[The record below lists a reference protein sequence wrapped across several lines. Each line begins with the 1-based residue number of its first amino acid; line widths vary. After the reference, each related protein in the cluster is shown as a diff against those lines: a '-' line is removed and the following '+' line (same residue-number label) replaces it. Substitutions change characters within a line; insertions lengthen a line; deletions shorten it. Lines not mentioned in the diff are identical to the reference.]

1 MRHKERENYRKK
13 KLYKVLP
20 FMAALCVCGSSIGG
34 TVYAETVEPTVDML
48 EETSEVDENTTEET
62 TTEED
67 TTEENTTAESTP
79 AENADTPSENE
90 PTEPAVSDG
99 RSFQTEI
106 AKPDNVEQDG
116 YDVIFAI
123 DNSGSVKKKQREARC
138 NALKS
143 IVNRMVGSDFNVGI
157 IYFSGEAYNT
167 YGLTSM
173 KNEDSAKE
181 VLEHLTTVV
190 EGRPDKNTNIS
201 SALEVAQ
208 TFLADSNPN
217 RQPVIVLCSDG
228 TNENKEHDL
237 AYQEEADAATAEIV
251 RQLKN
256 RENASPVPIYCVYLK
271 QLYKDADKLA
281 LEEEK
286 LKEIVNYCPEEG
298 ESYEDFSADRF
309 YTVTN
314 EEVENLTSSFE
325 EVFFKMQNN
334 VRKRDLNFDD
344 SWKDQLYIP
353 SLAVSKVNIYI
364 NKSVDLANSYNDGRE
379 PSSEPKSWKTEDATF
394 FSLENPSAGDWWFQI
409 TNSDVDLSGISGQVT
424 YIANPGVSVEMVLLD
439 NDNTDGEKQYQLRVH
454 FYDENG
460 EEITVD
466 PGATVQVYRENV
478 DENGEPA
485 LFMPYLETENGL
497 ITSVPQTWE
506 GYGDYNYQVRVSYK
520 DYIDLHYTFNT
531 LTVAGAAPVTTDVTE
546 GVYETDKTETEN
558 GSVFQFALKESDL
571 WKDPDGSEVTVT
583 GITQVNTA
591 NPVTYEQRDG
601 YVYITAEKAGDV
613 EFSLD
618 LENTSG
624 MTAVVSVKGKIK
636 DLGVKRKVVAGVVG
650 TGILAVIVLIV
661 LAVHESQKKKK
672 RESIYG
678 DFQEIA
684 GKVED
689 TCNKCEMQIKELET
703 KKAMLTEYV
712 EGSSDGIQEMAAGM
726 SAGLQTIFGVQDY
739 MAADYCKKQFEDV
752 KKWENSLRLART
764 SMGNAKKEMADLQE
778 KDLSTVWSQM
788 EKVYESAKKN
798 YVRVRN
804 IEKNLAKKKED
815 TENIIQNV
823 EEAGE
828 ALCQFI
834 ESDIKCSL
842 TVTNLSCNLSAVYR
856 QSAKEYGKQISGYY
870 ELGSIRQ
877 IAGAGNNPA
886 RLENMV
892 SPLDIYVYGYE
903 EDKEKNPQEGLQ
915 LKGKDAFSVKNLNT
929 DEAPVKTDHAV
940 LLKGNTYE
948 LTVENIED
956 LGKVSMCLTVG

>member
-34 TVYAETVEPTVDML
+34 TVYAESAEPTVDMV
-48 EETSEVDENTTEET
+48 EETSEADENT
-62 TTEED
+62 
-67 TTEENTTAESTP
+67 S
-79 AENADTPSENE
+79 AENSDTSSENE
-90 PTEPAVSDG
+90 TAEPTVSDG
-99 RSFQTEI
+99 RNFQTEI

-157 IYFSGEAYNT
+157 IYFSGKAYNT
-167 YGLTSM
+167 YGLASM

-201 SALEVAQ
+201 SALKVAQ

-256 RENASPVPIYCVYLK
+256 RGNAPSVPIYCVYLK

-314 EEVENLTSSFE
+314 EEIENLTSSFE
-325 EVFFKMQNN
+325 DVFFKMQNN

-364 NKSVDLANSYNDGRE
+364 NKPVELLNSYNDGRAF
-379 PSSEPKSWKTEDATF
+379 SSDPKWWITEDATF

-409 TNSDVDLSGISGQVT
+409 TSSDVDLSGISGQVT

-439 NDNTDGEKQYQLRVH
+439 NDNTDGEKQYQIRVH

-466 PGATVQVYRENV
+466 PGATVQVYREDIN
-478 DENGEPA
+478 ENGEST
-485 LFMPYLETENGL
+485 LFMPYLQTENGL

-531 LTVAGAAPVTTDVTE
+531 LTVAGTAPVTTDITD
-546 GVYETDKTETEN
+546 GVYETEKTETEN
-558 GSVFQFALKESDL
+558 GSAFQFAIRESDL

-591 NPVTYEQRDG
+591 NPVNYEQRDG

-613 EFSLD
+613 EFSLN

-624 MTAVVSVKGKIK
+624 MTAVASVKGKIK
-636 DLGVKRKVVAGVVG
+636 DLAEGRKVKS
-650 TGILAVIVLIV
+650 TIKIVIVVAV
-661 LAVHESQKKKK
+661 LGVIFKALRKINKK
-672 RESIYG
+672 
-678 DFQEIA
+678 
-684 GKVED
+684 GKVNSESSKFEDLAKEIENTGKECKKLVVDLNENNRMIQACLHGNPARRKPGIIEMSWELKDGLRELFHMEQYENPDFGADISKLAKEGED
-689 TCNKCEMQIKELET
+689 TLEKILNRVQT
-703 KKAMLTEYV
+703 LRAEEKTLSDPNSKAAKRGMNYV
-712 EGSSDGIQEMAAGM
+712 LDRM
-726 SAGLQTIFGVQDY
+726 
-739 MAADYCKKQFEDV
+739 
-752 KKWENSLRLART
+752 
-764 SMGNAKKEMADLQE
+764 
-778 KDLSTVWSQM
+778 
-788 EKVYESAKKN
+788 KKN
-798 YVRVRN
+798 R
-804 IEKNLAKKKED
+804 IESEKNLQEVKKLKESLQNKK
-815 TENIIQNV
+815 TEAAQITETVVNLGGEMFEIIS
-823 EEAGE
+823 GT
-828 ALCQFI
+828 
-834 ESDIKCSL
+834 IKCTLKVTDISCCPGISGIMSATGFDGKYML
-842 TVTNLSCNLSAVYR
+842 NCYGLGEVDLIGLRNTNL
-856 QSAKEYGKQISGYY
+856 
-870 ELGSIRQ
+870 
-877 IAGAGNNPA
+877 GNK
-886 RLENMV
+886 V
-892 SPLDIYVYGYE
+892 KPLDIYVYGYE
-903 EDKEKNPQEGLQ
+903 NEEGMKGLK
-915 LKGKDAFSVKNLNT
+915 LKGKDLFIIKEKNETEETET
-929 DEAPVKTDHAV
+929 DQAILLQDHSYILTVSTDIGEV
-940 LLKGNTYE
+940 QMQ
-948 LTVENIED
+948 LTVE
-956 LGKVSMCLTVG
+956 

>member
-1 MRHKERENYRKK
+1 MRHKEREKYRKK

-20 FMAALCVCGSSIGG
+20 FMAALCVCGSSVGG
-34 TVYAETVEPTVDML
+34 TVYADGADPAVDMV
-48 EETSEVDENTTEET
+48 EETSEADENTTDENIT
-62 TTEED
+62 DITD
-67 TTEENTTAESTP
+67 ENTTG
-79 AENADTPSENE
+79 ENTPSENINAQSENETAE
-90 PTEPAVSDG
+90 PTVSDG

-143 IVNRMVGSDFNVGI
+143 IVSRMVGSDFNVGI

-201 SALEVAQ
+201 SALKVAQ

-228 TNENKEHDL
+228 TNENTTHDL
-237 AYQEEADAATAEIV
+237 AYQEEANAATAEIV

-256 RENASPVPIYCVYLK
+256 RENASSVPIYCVYLK

-298 ESYEDFSADRF
+298 ESYEDFSTERF

-314 EEVENLTSSFE
+314 EEIENLTSSFE

-364 NKSVDLANSYNDGRE
+364 NKPVDLLNSYNDGRAF
-379 PSSEPKSWKTEDATF
+379 SSDPKWWITEDATF
-394 FSLENPSAGDWWFQI
+394 FSLENPSAGNWWFQI
-409 TNSDVDLSGISGQVT
+409 TSKDVDLSGISGQVT

-478 DENGEPA
+478 DENGESA

-520 DYIDLHYTFNT
+520 DYIDLHYTLNT
-531 LTVAGAAPVTTDVTE
+531 LTVAGAAPATTDITE
-546 GVYETDKTETEN
+546 GVYETEKTETEN

-571 WKDPDGSEVTVT
+571 WKDPDGSKVTVT

-591 NPVTYEQRDG
+591 NPVNYEQRDG
-601 YVYITAEKAGDV
+601 YVYITAEKSGDV
-613 EFSLD
+613 EFRLD

-624 MTAVVSVKGKIK
+624 MTAAVSVKGKIK
-636 DLGVKRKVVAGVVG
+636 DLGVKRKVAAGVVG
-650 TGILAVIVLIV
+650 TGILAVIVVIV
-661 LAVHESQKKKK
+661 LAVRESQKKKK
-672 RESIYG
+672 REHIYG
-678 DFQEIA
+678 DFQGIA

-689 TCNKCEMQIKELET
+689 ICSKCEMQIKELET
-703 KKAMLTEYV
+703 RKGVLTEYV
-712 EGSSDGIQEMAAGM
+712 KGSPETEGESIQEMAKDM
-726 SAGLQTIFGVQDY
+726 DDGLQTIFGIKDY
-739 MAADYCKKQFEDV
+739 MAEDYCEKQFEDV
-752 KKWENSLRLART
+752 KKWENSLRLIRN
-764 SMGNAKKEMADLQE
+764 SIGRAKKDMADLQE

-788 EKVYESAKKN
+788 EKVHEDAKKN
-798 YVRVRN
+798 FVRVRN
-804 IEKNLAKKKED
+804 IERNLAKKKED
-815 TENIIQNV
+815 IENIIHNV
-823 EEAGE
+823 EESGD
-828 ALCQFI
+828 ALWQFQ
-834 ESDIKCSL
+834 ESKIKCSL
-842 TVTNLSCNLSAVYR
+842 TVTDLSCDPGAIYT
-856 QSAKEYGKQISGYY
+856 QSAKKYGKEISGSY

-877 IAGAGNNPA
+877 IGSSNNAGTLGNT
-886 RLENMV
+886 V
-892 SPLDIYVYGYE
+892 SLPEIYVYGY
-903 EDKEKNPQEGLQ
+903 KNESSGKEGLQ
-915 LKGKDAFSVKNLNT
+915 LKGKDCFYIKEISAKG
-929 DEAPVKTDHAV
+929 EPEKTDHAV
-940 LLKGNTYE
+940 LLKDTTYE
-948 LTVENIED
+948 LTVDNVVPV
-956 LGKVSMCLTVG
+956 GKVSMRLTVG